1 MKTALL
7 AVLGALI
14 LTPSAFANPAE
25 DKRDGLETLWP
36 KFKAAWN
43 KKNIPNLLKLH
54 HPDSPMR
61 ADYSKHR
68 KRITAELKGL
78 IENVGTIEGSHVESF
93 VKFRDRFI
101 VNVRYAKEGWVL
113 GTFCLSKD
121 KNDHWPLMEVYING
135 GKVLLNEI
143 EELKETA

>member
-1 MKTALL
+1 M
-7 AVLGALI
+7 
-14 LTPSAFANPAE
+14 
-25 DKRDGLETLWP
+25 
-36 KFKAAWN
+36 
-43 KKNIPNLLKLH
+43 
-54 HPDSPMR
+54 
-61 ADYSKHR
+61 
-68 KRITAELKGL
+68 
-78 IENVGTIEGSHVESF
+78 GTIEGYQVESF

-101 VNVRYAKEGWVL
+101 VNVRYAKGGWVL